1 MGHVGI
7 WGKFRLLLKGIIR
20 IDEGREREERRTGES
35 GPEDTFGGKI
45 NVGEEY
51 VGQQQIPVPRTPS
64 KGGDPV
70 HYRSVLVE
78 NQRLNLLATHCLISI
93 VSLVS
98 IRYLL
103 KTSPQ
108 QRHCQQKDLRL
119 RSIRLITML
128 C

>member
-70 HYRSVLVE
+70 HYLSVLVE
-78 NQRLNLLATHCLISI
+78 KSEIKPTATHCLISI
-93 VSLVS
+93 VSDQLA
-98 IRYLL
+98 
-103 KTSPQ
+103 
-108 QRHCQQKDLRL
+108 
-119 RSIRLITML
+119 
-128 C
+128 

>member
-20 IDEGREREERRTGES
+20 IDEGREREERRTRAS
-35 GPEDTFGGKI
+35 GLEDTFGGKI

-70 HYRSVLVE
+70 HYLSVLVE
-78 NQRLNLLATHCLISI
+78 KSEIKPTATHCLISI
-93 VSLVS
+93 VSTTNKVEGGIFFLMS
-98 IRYLL
+98 FRACPALNTAL
-103 KTSPQ
+103 WN
-108 QRHCQQKDLRL
+108 
-119 RSIRLITML
+119 
-128 C
+128 

>member
-70 HYRSVLVE
+70 HYLSVLVE
-78 NQRLNLLATHCLISI
+78 NQRLNLLQHIALFLSYHWCHNGI
-93 VSLVS
+93 
-98 IRYLL
+98 
-103 KTSPQ
+103 
-108 QRHCQQKDLRL
+108 C
-119 RSIRLITML
+119 
-128 C
+128 